1 MVFRAERYPAD
12 WKVIR
17 AGILLRAN
25 NACEVCFACNGDVIA
40 RGDKGTPA
48 AGTYMN
54 ERGYVFDAET
64 GARVGQARGSEYEGR
79 GVRVVL
85 TIAHLDHD
93 ERNNDP
99 SNLRALCQLHH
110 LRHDARDNASRRRS
124 NAAAAV
130 GQRMLPGVGA
140 R

>member
-1 MVFRAERYPAD
+1 M
-12 WKVIR
+12 
-17 AGILLRAN
+17 RAN
-25 NACEVCFACNGDVIA
+25 NACERCFACNGDVIA
-40 RGDKGTPA
+40 RGEADD
-48 AGTYMN
+48 AGTYMT

-64 GARVGQARGSEYEGR
+64 GAHLGMARGSEYEGR

-85 TIAHLDHD
+85 TVAHLDHD
-93 ERNNDP
+93 ESNNDP

-110 LRHDARDNASRRRS
+110 LRHDARDNASRRRT

-130 GQRMLPGVGA
+130 GQGSLFGVGA